1 MSLPETA
8 GATRPSLTQEWLQV
22 FRYWLRSRN
31 GVIALIGLA
40 LVVAAAFNWSWLVAV
55 GVVPLLIT
63 VLPCAAM
70 CALGLCMNRM
80 IGGSCSTETSP
91 VAVPKPDG
99 RAAPPLNAGESG
111 PVPLLA
117 DQSAQPDEPIE
128 DSAISLMEPPAP
140 GAKRLEGR

>member
-8 GATRPSLTQEWLQV
+8 GATRPSLAQDWLQAI
-22 FRYWLRSRN
+22 RYWLRGRN

-40 LVVAAAFNWSWLVAV
+40 LVIGAALNWSWLVAG
-55 GVVPLLIT
+55 GVVPLLMT

-80 IGGSCSTETSP
+80 IGGSCSTETNP

-99 RAAPPLNAGESG
+99 RAAASLEVGEPG
-111 PVPLLA
+111 PVLLLG
-117 DQSAQPDEPIE
+117 DKSARPDEPVA
-128 DSAISLMEPPAP
+128 DSAMSVMDSPKPEQ
-140 GAKRLEGR
+140 RT